1 MPVYEYQCE
10 NCSRKF
16 DVVATLGEKEAGLK
30 PVCPKCR
37 SRRVRQ
43 VFSRFTVLTGS
54 KSDSDDFGDDDL
66 GNGEPGMSDTDSGLD
81 DLGDYGSDEPDNLN
95 DDID

>member
-1 MPVYEYQCE
+1 MPVYEYECE
-10 NCSRKF
+10 DCKRKF
-16 DVVATLGEKEAGLK
+16 DVVATLGEKEAGLE

-54 KSDSDDFGDDDL
+54 KSESDDFGDEDMGDDDL
-66 GNGEPGMSDTDSGLD
+66 GASDTDSGLD
-81 DLGDYGSDEPDNLN
+81 DFDDYGSDEMDDLG